1 MESITKDYDFDML
14 AAAAL
19 LHDVCDHKYPESIPR
34 SELDAF
40 IVKQVGEEKAKDVI
54 FLIDNVSFSKE
65 DKVRQGKAVAVP
77 VPEHLKLY
85 LDVLRDADR
94 LEAIG

>member
-1 MESITKDYDFDML
+1 MDYDFPL
-14 AAAAL
+14 LITSAL

-34 SELDAF
+34 AELDEF
-40 IVKQVGEEKAKDVI
+40 IFKQVGEEKAKDVN

-65 DKVRQGKAVAVP
+65 DKIRKGAAPSVEVKVP
-77 VPEHLKLY
+77 DHLKIY